1 MVRDLTVG
9 KPLRQIMLF
18 ALPLLIGNIFQQ
30 FYSMVDTVIVGQ
42 YLGVKALAAV
52 GATGALSFFILGFVQ
67 GVTSGLTIV
76 TAECFGAGDRAG
88 VKCSIRCCAQV
99 GLVLSLVM
107 TALSVPLVKPLLRL
121 MRTPEELMPGASI
134 YMEIICAGMFA
145 TIFYNLI
152 SSILRA
158 LGDSRTPLIFLI
170 FSSLLNVF
178 LDIILIAAFKMGV
191 EGAAYA
197 TVLSQLIAGCLCLV
211 YGLHRCD
218 YLHVGSLAQKPDFTL
233 WLKHLRIALPMG
245 LQFSVT
251 AIGSMIMQRAFNLF
265 DTAGVAAYTAA
276 MKVEQV
282 MVQPSAA
289 LGITMATY
297 CSQNRGAGETK
308 RILTGM
314 RLAALAALASCLAA
328 VLLNFLWGDAFMG
341 IFMDEKTEL
350 IQEYSHTYLILT
362 SLFYPALSLL
372 FIYRNALQGLGES
385 LVPMLG
391 GAGELIARAVICLTL
406 PAHIGYIG
414 ACLASPIAWVAAGL
428 LTASRYAVLAARWR
442 KDPSLL
448 QAHQTYAES

>member
-18 ALPLLIGNIFQQ
+18 VAPLLTGNIFQQ

-42 YLGVKALAAV
+42 YLGVTALAAV

-67 GVTSGLTIV
+67 GVTSGLTII
-76 TAECFGAGDRAG
+76 TAECFGAGDGAG
-88 VKCSIRCCAQV
+88 VKRSIRCCAQI
-99 GLVLSLVM
+99 GLALSLVM
-107 TALSVPLVKPLLRL
+107 TALSVPLVRPLLRL
-121 MRTPEELMPGASI
+121 MSTPEELMPGASA

-152 SSILRA
+152 SAVLRA

-170 FSSLLNVF
+170 LSSLLNVI
-178 LDIILIAAFKMGV
+178 LDIVTIAVFKMGV

-197 TVLSQLIAGCLCLV
+197 TVLSQLIAGSLCLA

-218 YLHVGSLAQKPDFTL
+218 YLHVGSPVRDMDLGL
-233 WLKHLRIALPMG
+233 WKTHLRIALPMG

-251 AIGSMIMQRAFNLF
+251 AIGSMIMQSAFNLF

-314 RLAALAALASCLAA
+314 RLAALVSLACCLAA
-328 VLLNFLWGDAFMG
+328 ILLNFLWGDAFMS
-341 IFMDEKTEL
+341 IFMDEKTAL
-350 IQEYSHTYLILT
+350 IQEYSHTYLMLT
-362 SLFYPALSLL
+362 SLFYPALGLL
-372 FIYRNALQGLGES
+372 FVYRNALQGLGES

-391 GAGELIARAVICLTL
+391 GVGELIARAAICLTL
-406 PAHIGYIG
+406 PARMGYLG
-414 ACLASPIAWVAAGL
+414 ACLASPIAWVAAAL
-428 LTASRYAVLAARWR
+428 LTACRYAVLAARWR
-442 KDPSLL
+442 KNPAPLP
-448 QAHQTYAES
+448 AHQPQA